1 MTELK
6 LRFQRLLA
14 CLSLAAALM
23 NMSTLVLNGT
33 PLVVRAAG
41 RETPGA
47 LARCRFPNYRG
58 LLDNSKAKVTR
69 TSIAGQSRGVRRTA
83 IQVNS
88 RCCPRAA
95 ANCVASIRFPTVAW
109 SSASCLTL
117 RALAI
122 RLQV

>member
-1 MTELK
+1 M
-6 LRFQRLLA
+6 LA
-14 CLSLAAALM
+14 CLSLAAAMM

-33 PLVVRAAG
+33 PLVARAAG

-58 LLDNSKAKVTR
+58 LLSNARTKVAR
-69 TSIAGQSRGVRRTA
+69 SSVAGQNRDVRRTA
-83 IQVNS
+83 VQVNS

-95 ANCVASIRFPTVAW
+95 VNCVASLNFSTLVR
-109 SSASCLTL
+109 SSDSCLTL
-117 RALAI
+117 QALAV